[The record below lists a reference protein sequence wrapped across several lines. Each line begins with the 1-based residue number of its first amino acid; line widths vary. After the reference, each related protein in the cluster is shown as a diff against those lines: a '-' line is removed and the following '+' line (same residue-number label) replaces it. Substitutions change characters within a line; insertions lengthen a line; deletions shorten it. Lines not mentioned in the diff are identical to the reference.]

1 MKQFFSIIIP
11 TLNEEKY
18 LPRLLTDLS
27 KQKERDFEVI
37 VADSYSKDKTKK
49 IALIFEKNFP
59 LIFTQIKKKNVAS
72 QRNYGAGQAQG
83 KYLIFLDADTRI
95 NPTFFKK
102 VKKTI
107 GKKKGLIFLPYFFPD
122 REYKQYKPLFD
133 LANLLVELSQN
144 FPKRFSLGGSMI
156 VEKEFFKL
164 IGGFNKKLYI
174 SEDHELIQRASQWGV
189 KPKFIKEARTYFSLR
204 RMKKEGQ
211 LRFFYKYFIA
221 SAHRLFTGEIK
232 NKIFEYKM
240 GGQPYSK
247 NEPLKKK
254 QDPFD
259 NYLKQIKN
267 LFKKILEN

>member
-1 MKQFFSIIIP
+1 MKPFFSIVIP
-11 TLNEEKY
+11 TLNEERY
-18 LPRLLTDLS
+18 LPKLLTDLT
-27 KQKERDFEVI
+27 KQKEKNFEVI
-37 VADSYSKDKTKK
+37 VVDSYSKDKTKE
-49 IALIFEKNFP
+49 IALIFKKNFP

-107 GKKKGLIFLPYFFPD
+107 EKKKGLIFLPYFFPD

-133 LANLLVELSQN
+133 FANLLVELSQN

-211 LRFFYKYFIA
+211 LRFFYKSFIA
-221 SAHRLFTGEIK
+221 LAYRLLSGETTK
-232 NKIFEYKM
+232 KLFEYKM
-240 GGQPYSK
+240 GGQLYSES
-247 NEPLKKK
+247 EPLKKK
-254 QDPFD
+254 QDWLD

-267 LFKKILEN
+267 LFKKILED

>member
-1 MKQFFSIIIP
+1 MKPFFSIVIP
-11 TLNEEKY
+11 TLNEERY
-18 LPRLLTDLS
+18 LPKLLTDLT
-27 KQKERDFEVI
+27 KQKERSFEVI
-37 VADSYSKDKTKK
+37 VADSYSKDKTKE
-49 IALIFEKNFP
+49 IALIFKKNFP
-59 LIFTQIKKKNVAS
+59 LIFTQVKKKNVAS
-72 QRNYGAGQAQG
+72 QRNYGAGQTQG

-107 GKKKGLIFLPYFFPD
+107 EKKKGLIFLPYFFPD

-133 LANLLVELSQN
+133 FTNLLVELSQN

-211 LRFFYKYFIA
+211 LRFFYKSFVALAY
-221 SAHRLFTGEIK
+221 RLLSGEATK
-232 NKIFEYKM
+232 KLFEYKM
-240 GGQPYSK
+240 GGQLYSES
-247 NEPLKKK
+247 EPLKKK
-254 QDPFD
+254 QDWLD

-267 LFKKILEN
+267 LFKKILED